1 MTYRIPFLVYVSPLI
16 LKETTLTVQVDS
28 PWGTLA
34 EWQDYAGSAPWRRTF
49 YKSNGTTYRSYDSN
63 PALTRV
69 SKLRSANTSGTVVD
83 KWWMPNAA
91 SALIYSSKRTQSNF
105 IKWPKYGSLAEEYT
119 RVPPMPD
126 LYTRYNLTD
135 FEAEMVNLRN
145 KSGTEAM
152 NKLNTG
158 KMELAVTMMEMHK
171 TINHLSTV
179 ATRFMRVYSAAHRG
193 DLSALRRGLGLKK
206 PISRSISDVSKLW
219 LELQYAWNPLIM
231 DVTAAFNIAQEGLT
245 SERPTVK
252 AVRDV
257 KRESDPRP
265 YEKYVLDTDPSNDGY
280 FRFVAEDQGVTATL
294 GCKTVLHATI
304 ESRYLQGMK
313 SLGLINPLT
322 VAWELTPFSFVFD
335 WFVPVGT
342 FLGAVTAPL
351 GLDFVSGTQTEYLM
365 MDQEIETYHAAYGGL
380 VKSGSTPGSV
390 SFQKF
395 QYKRNVLLYY
405 PFPMLYKQGNPMST
419 KKALTAASLFRVL
432 TDVEESNR
440 RLLSTHR
447 I

>member
-1 MTYRIPFLVYVSPLI
+1 MTYRIHFFVYVSPLI
-16 LKETTLTVQVDS
+16 LKETTLTVHVDA

-34 EWQDYAGSAPWRRTF
+34 EWRDYAGSAPWRRTF
-49 YKSNGTTYRSYDSN
+49 YKSTNVTYREYLVD
-63 PALTRV
+63 PAMTQV
-69 SKLRSANTSGTVVD
+69 TKLRSANTSGTVVD

-91 SALIYSSKRTQSNF
+91 SALVYSSSRTSCNF

-119 RVPPMPD
+119 RSPPLPD

-135 FEAEMVNLRN
+135 FEDELVGLRN

-171 TINHLSTV
+171 TINHLASV

-193 DLSALRRGLGLKK
+193 DLAALRRGLGLKK
-206 PISRSISDVSKLW
+206 PISRSVTDVSKLW

-231 DVTAAFNIAQEGLT
+231 DVTAAYDISQGALT
-245 SERPTVK
+245 NERPTVK

-257 KRESDPRP
+257 KGESGPRS
-265 YEKYVLDTDPSNDGY
+265 YGKYVLAPDTANPGY
-280 FRFVAEDQGVTATL
+280 EKIVAQDVDVTATL
-294 GCKTVLHATI
+294 GVKTVLHATI

-351 GLDFVSGTQTEYLM
+351 GLDFVSGTQTEYLNM
-365 MDQEIETYHAAYGGL
+365 SQEIDTFHGIYAGL
-380 VKSGSTPGSV
+380 IKPGATSGKV
-390 SFQKF
+390 SFNKF

-440 RLLSTHR
+440 RLLSTRR